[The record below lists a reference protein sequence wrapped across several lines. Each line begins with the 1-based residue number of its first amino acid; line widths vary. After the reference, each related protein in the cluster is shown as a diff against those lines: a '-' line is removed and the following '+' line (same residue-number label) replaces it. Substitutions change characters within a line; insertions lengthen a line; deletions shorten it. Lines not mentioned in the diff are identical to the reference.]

1 MRNPYYEWMLL
12 RDLEWLLHLAEHGN
26 VTDAASV
33 IGTSQPTLSRAL
45 SRLEGELDAKL
56 FERVPSGIVATPDG
70 QLVVEAA
77 REIVDRHTH
86 LRDELRS
93 RHDPGAGT
101 VRLAFVSSMAT
112 SLVPEVLRDF
122 HAEAP
127 GVRVVLRQESGL
139 DIVQDLVSRAADL
152 AITSMRP
159 EGAFGW
165 HVMQRERLV
174 VAVPAKHR
182 LRHRRRIAL
191 SDLAGDELVTTPSG
205 FGYRAAV
212 EDLMR
217 EAGIVLPIS
226 FESTDLATIEGLVAA
241 GLGVAIVP
249 EQFAGIS
256 GTVGITLDSAAAR
269 RTIGLAWRT
278 DVALPPPAQR
288 MLDFIRDR

>member
-1 MRNPYYEWMLL
+1 MLL
-12 RDLEWLLHLAEHGN
+12 RDLEWLLLLAEHEN
-26 VTDAASV
+26 VTDASAV

-45 SRLEGELDAKL
+45 SRLEDELDARL
-56 FERVPSGIVATPDG
+56 FERVPSGVVATPDG
-70 QLVVEAA
+70 ELVVEAA
-77 REIVDRHTH
+77 RDIVRRHTL
-86 LRDELRS
+86 LRDELRA
-93 RHDPGAGT
+93 RHDPDAGT

-112 SLVPEVLRDF
+112 SLVPQVLRDF
-122 HAEAP
+122 HAHAP

-139 DIVQDLVSRAADL
+139 DIVGDLASRAADL

-165 HVMQRERLV
+165 HVVQRESLV
-174 VAVPAKHR
+174 VVVPAKHR
-182 LRHRRRIAL
+182 LRRRKRIAL

-249 EQFAGIS
+249 EQFAGLS
-256 GTVGITLDSAAAR
+256 GTVGIKLDSAAAR
-269 RTIGLAWRT
+269 RTIGLTWRT
-278 DVALPPPAQR
+278 DVPLPPPAQR
-288 MLDFIRDR
+288 MLDFVRDR

>member
-1 MRNPYYEWMLL
+1 MLL
-12 RDLEWLLHLAEHGN
+12 RDLEWLLVLAEFQN
-26 VTDAASV
+26 VTDASAV
-33 IGTSQPTLSRAL
+33 VGTSQPTLSRAL
-45 SRLEGELDAKL
+45 SRLEGELGTRL

-70 QLVVEAA
+70 ELVVDAA
-77 REIVDRHTH
+77 REIVRRHDQ

-93 RHDPGAGT
+93 RHDPDSGT

-112 SLVPEVLRDF
+112 SLVPQVLRDF
-122 HAEAP
+122 HAHAP

-139 DIVQDLVSRAADL
+139 DIVRDLTSRAADL

-165 HVMQRERLV
+165 HIVQRESLV
-174 VAVPAKHR
+174 VVVPPQHR
-182 LRHRRRIAL
+182 LRHRKRISF

-205 FGYRAAV
+205 FGYRAAI

-226 FESTDLATIEGLVAA
+226 FESADLATIEGLVAA
-241 GLGVAIVP
+241 GLGVAVVP

-256 GTVGITLDSAAAR
+256 GTVGIRLDSAAAR
-269 RTIGLAWRT
+269 RTIGLCWRT
-278 DVALPPPAQR
+278 DLALAPPAQR
-288 MLDFIRDR
+288 MLDFIRSR